1 MNFSGWQNK
10 LHETIA
16 KLRSAGERM
25 PFALRLTLALVFF
38 ALGIAG
44 LFLPILQGGLFLF
57 ISLWL
62 IFPRHSERWLE
73 KLKAF
78 FRKKKTDQI
87 SKQENVS

>member
-1 MNFSGWQNK
+1 MNFTGWQNK
-10 LHETIA
+10 LHAAIA
-16 KLRSAGERM
+16 KLRALGERM
-25 PFALRLTLALVFF
+25 PFALRLGLAFVFF

-57 ISLWL
+57 IALWL

-78 FRKKKTDQI
+78 FHKKKTDRI
-87 SKQENVS
+87 SKQEDVS

>member
-1 MNFSGWQNK
+1 MSAWV
-10 LHETIA
+10 A
-16 KLRSAGERM
+16 KLREMGERM
-25 PFALRLTLALVFF
+25 PFALRIALALVFF

-78 FRKKKTDQI
+78 FRKKKTDRI